1 MKRENMTFYYY
12 GLEIPRD
19 VDDSYRH
26 PYSDYFTNVDTE
38 YEVDK
43 NGVIEALIE
52 ILRETPEFVDMEDE
66 DFENY
71 VEDHWD
77 ELGDKY
83 YEDLRDYFE
92 DEAKEKAAEEYE
104 EPEYDPA
111 EPDPEE
117 DFYDES
123 FSKGMFEK
131 LDSEDPDCSYST
143 YHKYDVM
150 EGIGS
155 YDPEEERY
163 EYITSKSVLDA
174 DGFYTDYTLYKD
186 TQENKY
192 ITIFGDNDIYD
203 PETTEADAEFETK
216 EEALKWFDSYK
227 GFEEEE
233 ETETEEN
240 LLEEDKDPYIPL
252 TVNDKFDPN
261 GYKEDTS
268 EIIDIYND

>member
-12 GLEIPRD
+12 GLEIQKEL
-19 VDDSYRH
+19 DDTARH

-43 NGVIEALIE
+43 NRVIEALIE
-52 ILRETPEFVDMEDE
+52 ILRETPDFVDMEDE
-66 DFENY
+66 AFEKY
-71 VEDHWD
+71 VEDHWE
-77 ELGDKY
+77 ELGDKH
-83 YEDLRDYFE
+83 YEELRDYFE
-92 DEAKEKAAEEYE
+92 EEATEKAEEEYE
-104 EPEYDPA
+104 EPEYDPY
-111 EPDPEE
+111 EPDPD

-123 FSKGMFEK
+123 FSKGMFEE
-131 LDSEDPDCSYST
+131 LDSEDPDRSYST
-143 YHKYDVM
+143 YHDYDVM

-163 EYITSKSVLDA
+163 EYITSKSVQDA

-216 EEALKWFDSYK
+216 EEALEWFNNYK

-233 ETETEEN
+233 EETEED

-252 TVNDKFDPN
+252 TVNDRFDPN

-268 EIIDIYND
+268 EIIDIYNN